1 MLKEIVIAFQSYA
14 EAHRFIIKH
23 RLWKWIVIP
32 GIFYAAL
39 FIVGMYFFIGS
50 ADDAVNWLSG
60 QLRIEPWL
68 QQKRSDWLS
77 FLFVMMN
84 IMLRFVL
91 FFFYFSL
98 FKYLILITGSPVFAY
113 LSQKTELIFENK
125 ELPFNFA
132 QFKDD
137 TKRGIQVAVRNA
149 LWQSVYLIPLIIL
162 SMFPVA
168 GWVTPVFVI
177 VIECYYFGF
186 SMLDYSCQRQKYSL
200 PQSNLFISK
209 HKGLS
214 IGNGIIF
221 YAMHIF
227 IVLAPAYAVIAA
239 TLSLYKSKQN

>member
-39 FIVGMYFFIGS
+39 FIISMYFFIGS
-50 ADDAVNWLSG
+50 VDDAVNWFSS
-60 QLRIEPWL
+60 QLRIESWL
-68 QQKRSDWLS
+68 QQKRSEWLS

-125 ELPFNFA
+125 KLPFNFK

-168 GWVTPVFVI
+168 GWVTPIFVI

-186 SMLDYSCQRQKYSL
+186 SMLDYSCRRQKYSL
-200 PQSNLFISK
+200 PESNQFISS

-214 IGNGIIF
+214 IGNGVIF
-221 YAMHIF
+221 YAMHVL

-239 TLSLYKSKQN
+239 TLSLYKSKES